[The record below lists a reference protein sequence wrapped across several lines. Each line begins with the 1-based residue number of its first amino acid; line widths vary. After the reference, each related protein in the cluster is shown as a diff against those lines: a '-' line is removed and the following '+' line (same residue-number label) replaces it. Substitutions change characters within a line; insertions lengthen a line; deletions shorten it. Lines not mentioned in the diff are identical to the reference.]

1 MHFLTKC
8 QFHHLHRAA
17 LCWGEGTF
25 FWKVTLH
32 QFLKQKNRTL
42 LNKCTGHFESSQF
55 SPKSAVLKDLIE
67 KFLKVT
73 ATKTYYVCC
82 PNILLYMVL
91 NRLWAKN
98 AMIWSKTII
107 FHLKNYTFGFLRDL
121 KVKLK
126 FQDNFYNIIHHSKC
140 PSSEKS
146 ADNVFWAIHIS
157 QFWIYIWLTVYI

>member
-1 MHFLTKC
+1 MNFWENSFFCPKMHFLTKC

-55 SPKSAVLKDLIE
+55 SPKSAILKDLKE

-91 NRLWAKN
+91 NHLWAKKN
-98 AMIWSKTII
+98 AMILVKDYN
-107 FHLKNYTFGFLRDL
+107 FPRKNKFTLLAVLRDL

-126 FQDNFYNIIHHSKC
+126 FQDNFYNIIS
-140 PSSEKS
+140 
-146 ADNVFWAIHIS
+146 
-157 QFWIYIWLTVYI
+157 